1 MTRSIAFLPGLL
13 PCFALICLAVEN
25 EGASPT
31 NRLAESG
38 KQPAAFVVTN
48 ETGRPLELFSPEA
61 YRAEFRYLQRFFH
74 QTDLNGPPVETDGW
88 TRNIPEAEW
97 PFLGFAYF
105 GYACANLARF
115 DPEFRDPAQ
124 AEMRWLIE
132 ALQAP
137 RMSGFVA
144 GHFGEPFGTNQ
155 IHASVFVHGH
165 FLNLTL
171 SYREVSGDTRYDALL
186 QKIATALYQK
196 YLETDQG
203 VLPSYRTMWW
213 LSDNFPALAALS
225 HYDRIFH
232 RNTAQAKDKF
242 LSNAKAYYL
251 DPT

>member
-1 MTRSIAFLPGLL
+1 M
-13 PCFALICLAVEN
+13 
-25 EGASPT
+25 
-31 NRLAESG
+31 
-38 KQPAAFVVTN
+38 
-48 ETGRPLELFSPEA
+48 
-61 YRAEFRYLQRFFH
+61 
-74 QTDLNGPPVETDGW
+74 
-88 TRNIPEAEW
+88 
-97 PFLGFAYF
+97 
-105 GYACANLARF
+105 
-115 DPEFRDPAQ
+115 
-124 AEMRWLIE
+124 
-132 ALQAP
+132 
-137 RMSGFVA
+137 
-144 GHFGEPFGTNQ
+144 
-155 IHASVFVHGH
+155 HGH

-251 DPT
+251 DSTTGMFCTYIDPSIHRQLQGPRGISQMYPVLFGLGLSASGFAIAAAAINGDEKTAWQLLNATAAVGGPVFRGVELHYSMMPPVGQAVILFGKTCLLKAVQPAARRLGQRGSTVNP